1 MGSRKTNIDGVG
13 DCLTRGGLA
22 QFADLKGAWQERR
35 GGVFEGGGVDTP
47 KRTVKYTSI

>member
-22 QFADLKGAWQERR
+22 QFADLKGAWHGRR
-35 GGVFEGGGVDTP
+35 GGGVGGGGGLIP
-47 KRTVKYTSI
+47 QSAL